1 MPLSSN
7 PVKDTRFSTSELG
20 FKSLWGH
27 FKIYIK
33 KYISKSIKFYY
44 FTQRKFY
51 LKTMK
56 LMHTYLWVRTP
67 SFIVNG
73 IDTKC

>member
-44 FTQRKFY
+44 FTQRKFLSEDY
-51 LKTMK
+51 E
-56 LMHTYLWVRTP
+56 TYAHISLGKNTIFHSQWNRH
-67 SFIVNG
+67 
-73 IDTKC
+73 